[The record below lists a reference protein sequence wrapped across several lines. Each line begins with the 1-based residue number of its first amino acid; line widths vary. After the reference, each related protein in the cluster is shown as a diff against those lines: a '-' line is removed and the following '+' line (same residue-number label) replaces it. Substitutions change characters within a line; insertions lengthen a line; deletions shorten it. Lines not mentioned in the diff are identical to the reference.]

1 MDVRCVVAVV
11 AGAPIMARCGH
22 EGKSTVMV
30 PVPQGCC
37 VFGVSHRGM
46 TVACRGDMGLFR
58 GVIIQDPD
66 VCGVSSEHVVSCP
79 WIKAR
84 NTPNLDGIVMN

>member
-22 EGKSTVMV
+22 GAESAVMV
-30 PVPQGCC
+30 PVTQGCC

-46 TVACRGDMGLFR
+46 TVACHGDMGLSR
-58 GVIIQDPD
+58 GVIIQGPD
-66 VCGVSSEHVVSCP
+66 GVVCQANRWSLAHGSKQGTHQTWMGLS
-79 WIKAR
+79 
-84 NTPNLDGIVMN
+84 

>member
-46 TVACRGDMGLFR
+46 TVACRGDMR
-58 GVIIQDPD
+58 I
-66 VCGVSSEHVVSCP
+66 
-79 WIKAR
+79 A
-84 NTPNLDGIVMN
+84 